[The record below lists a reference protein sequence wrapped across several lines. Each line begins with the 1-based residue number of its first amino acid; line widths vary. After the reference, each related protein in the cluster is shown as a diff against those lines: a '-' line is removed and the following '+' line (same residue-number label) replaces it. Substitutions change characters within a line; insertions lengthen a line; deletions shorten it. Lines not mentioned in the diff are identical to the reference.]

1 MEIASMSI
9 ESAVYVYP
17 DYGVFDWIKNLL
29 YGSWFMSF
37 LVYTFATVR
46 MGYLM
51 EQGRRQEMAGV
62 YLVITGVFAIIL
74 PILTAL
80 AVWGLPALLP

>member
-29 YGSWFMSF
+29 YWSWFMSF

-46 MGYLM
+46 MD
-51 EQGRRQEMAGV
+51 
-62 YLVITGVFAIIL
+62 IS
-74 PILTAL
+74 
-80 AVWGLPALLP
+80 